1 MRHSDLLANLVNGIC
16 ALASGSNIFEGR
28 KKEHSLGE
36 KLSEGRVSFED
47 ALSHIYPETSPR
59 AQSSEPAAGI
69 TAPRVPA
76 ATIPVSSVTTASAS
90 AGSVTVENVTI
101 YEAYKGL
108 SARSYDNLPAAL
120 ESLNQGQLGY
130 SDNLPDI
137 PDEEFQSQIDTY
149 DNLPVQPYQDLSSN
163 VYDGRQVDT
172 DSNDS
177 QSTYDTN
184 GYAAKAYESTPC
196 DTFDNLTRVQA
207 ELAQQILVNY
217 ADSVTP
223 LRRDFL
229 KTMTSTSAEFLAQ
242 RQHRPVE
249 PVYTPTSMSTSM
261 SSLVDR
267 IFNTLEP
274 YIHEL
279 NQTFRATD
287 LSITFTPPS
296 VVNENFSVDSLRRP
310 SVVVSSY
317 RCRIS
322 TSCLALV
329 IRGKEDRIDF
339 YILPVE
345 KVMGLSKTEDQHD
358 PLMTFTANAQRGAIY
373 WEVEQKPLTEERLE
387 KYILL
392 VFEHLMD
399 ETREELLRRPALVGA
414 V

>member
-47 ALSHIYPETSPR
+47 ALSHIYPQTSPP
-59 AQSSEPAAGI
+59 AQSSQPAAGI
-69 TAPRVPA
+69 IAPRVPVA
-76 ATIPVSSVTTASAS
+76 SLPVSNVTEASVSAARASTVSAS
-90 AGSVTVENVTI
+90 ATSASSAGVTVENVTI

-108 SARSYDNLPAAL
+108 TARSYDSLPADL

-149 DNLPVQPYQDLSSN
+149 DNLPAQPYQDLS
-163 VYDGRQVDT
+163 
-172 DSNDS
+172 
-177 QSTYDTN
+177 
-184 GYAAKAYESTPC
+184 AKAYEGAPC

-249 PVYTPTSMSTSM
+249 PVYAPTSMSTSM

-358 PLMTFTANAQRGAIY
+358 PLMTFTANAQSGTIY

>member
-1 MRHSDLLANLVNGIC
+1 MA
-16 ALASGSNIFEGR
+16 
-28 KKEHSLGE
+28 
-36 KLSEGRVSFED
+36 
-47 ALSHIYPETSPR
+47 
-59 AQSSEPAAGI
+59 
-69 TAPRVPA
+69 
-76 ATIPVSSVTTASAS
+76 
-90 AGSVTVENVTI
+90 
-101 YEAYKGL
+101 
-108 SARSYDNLPAAL
+108 
-120 ESLNQGQLGY
+120 
-130 SDNLPDI
+130 
-137 PDEEFQSQIDTY
+137 
-149 DNLPVQPYQDLSSN
+149 
-163 VYDGRQVDT
+163 
-172 DSNDS
+172 
-177 QSTYDTN
+177 
-184 GYAAKAYESTPC
+184 
-196 DTFDNLTRVQA
+196 
-207 ELAQQILVNY
+207 
-217 ADSVTP
+217 
-223 LRRDFL
+223 
-229 KTMTSTSAEFLAQ
+229 STSAEFLAA
-242 RQHRPVE
+242 RQKPAE
-249 PVYTPTSMSTSM
+249 PVYAPTSMSTSM
-261 SSLVDR
+261 SALVDR

-296 VVNENFSVDSLRRP
+296 VVNENFSLDSLRRP

-339 YILPVE
+339 FILPVE

-358 PLMTFTANAQRGAIY
+358 PLMTFTANAQSGMIY

>member
-28 KKEHSLGE
+28 KKEDTLSG

-47 ALSHIYPETSPR
+47 ALSHIYPETTPR
-59 AQSSEPAAGI
+59 AQSSQPAARV
-69 TAPRVPA
+69 TAVREPVVTVPA
-76 ATIPVSSVTTASAS
+76 AN
-90 AGSVTVENVTI
+90 VTVESVTI

-108 SARSYDNLPAAL
+108 SARSYDSLPAAL
-120 ESLNQGQLGY
+120 ESLNQGQLNC

-149 DNLPVQPYQDLSSN
+149 DNLPVQAYQDLSSKN
-163 VYDGRQVDT
+163 YE
-172 DSNDS
+172 S
-177 QSTYDTN
+177 QPVETYTNNASDAYTTNASTESAYS
-184 GYAAKAYESTPC
+184 AKSYESTPC

-223 LRRDFL
+223 MRRDFL
-229 KTMTSTSAEFLAQ
+229 DTLTSTSAEFLAS
-242 RQHRPVE
+242 RQKPAE
-249 PVYTPTSMSTSM
+249 LVYAPTSMSTSM
-261 SSLVDR
+261 TALVDR

-296 VVNENFSVDSLRRP
+296 VVNENFSCDTLRRP
-310 SVVVSSY
+310 SIVVSSY

-339 YILPVE
+339 FILPVE

-358 PLMTFTANAQRGAIY
+358 PLMTFTANAQSGAIY

-399 ETREELLRRPALVGA
+399 VTREELLRRPALVGA

>member
-28 KKEHSLGE
+28 QKENTLSG
-36 KLSEGRVSFED
+36 KLSDGRVSFED
-47 ALSHIYPETSPR
+47 ALSHIYPETSKR
-59 AQSSEPAAGI
+59 AQSSELTHGI
-69 TAPRVPA
+69 
-76 ATIPVSSVTTASAS
+76 SVES
-90 AGSVTVENVTI
+90 VTI

-108 SARSYDNLPAAL
+108 SSRARSFESLPAAL
-120 ESLNQGQLGY
+120 ESLNQGQINSSSYL
-130 SDNLPDI
+130 LDI
-137 PDEEFQSQIDTY
+137 PDDEFQSQIDTY
-149 DNLPVQPYQDLSSN
+149 DNLPAQTYQDLSASN
-163 VYDGRQVDT
+163 VERQPVEPAS
-172 DSNDS
+172 DSDLNC
-177 QSTYDTN
+177 TPV
-184 GYAAKAYESTPC
+184 ESYT
-196 DTFDNLTRVQA
+196 DTFENLTRVQA

-217 ADSVTP
+217 TETVSPV
-223 LRRDFL
+223 RRDFL
-229 KTMTSTSAEFLAQ
+229 ENMTSASAQFLAA
-242 RQHRPVE
+242 RHRPAQ
-249 PVYTPTSMSTSM
+249 PVYVPTSMSASM
-261 SSLVDR
+261 SQLVDR

-296 VVNENFSVDSLRRP
+296 VVNENYTCDTSRRP
-310 SVVVSSY
+310 AIVVSSY

-339 YILPVE
+339 FLLPVE
-345 KVMGLSKTEDQHD
+345 RVMGLSKTEDQHD
-358 PLMTFTANAQRGAIY
+358 PLMTFTANAQCGAIY

-399 ETREELLRRPALVGA
+399 LTREELLRRPALA
-414 V
+414 LAF

>member
-28 KKEHSLGE
+28 KKGDTLSG

-47 ALSHIYPETSPR
+47 ALSHIYPETTPR
-59 AQSSEPAAGI
+59 AQSNQPPARVA
-69 TAPRVPA
+69 AARVPA
-76 ATIPVSSVTTASAS
+76 VTVPAPVD
-90 AGSVTVENVTI
+90 GVTVESVTI

-108 SARSYDNLPAAL
+108 SARSYDSLPAAL
-120 ESLNQGQLGY
+120 ESLNQGQLNC

-149 DNLPVQPYQDLSSN
+149 DNLPVQTYQDLSSKN
-163 VYDGRQVDT
+163 YE
-172 DSNDS
+172 S
-177 QSTYDTN
+177 QPVEAYTSHPSDAYTTN
-184 GYAAKAYESTPC
+184 ASSANAYSAKAYESAPC

-223 LRRDFL
+223 MRRDFL
-229 KTMTSTSAEFLAQ
+229 KTMTSTSAEFLAS
-242 RQHRPVE
+242 RQKPAE
-249 PVYTPTSMSTSM
+249 PVYAPTSMSTSM
-261 SSLVDR
+261 TSLVDR

-296 VVNENFSVDSLRRP
+296 VVNENFSCDTLRRP
-310 SVVVSSY
+310 SIVVSSY

-339 YILPVE
+339 FILPVE

-358 PLMTFTANAQRGAIY
+358 PLMTFTANAQSGAIY

-387 KYILL
+387 RYILL

-399 ETREELLRRPALVGA
+399 VTREELLRRPALVGA
-414 V
+414 F

>member
-28 KKEHSLGE
+28 KKGDTLSG

-47 ALSHIYPETSPR
+47 ALSHIYPETTPR
-59 AQSSEPAAGI
+59 AQSNQPSARVAA
-69 TAPRVPA
+69 ARVPA
-76 ATIPVSSVTTASAS
+76 VTVPAPVSAPVD
-90 AGSVTVENVTI
+90 SVTVESVTI

-108 SARSYDNLPAAL
+108 SARSYDSLPAAL
-120 ESLNQGQLGY
+120 ESLNQGQLSR

-149 DNLPVQPYQDLSSN
+149 DNLPAQAHQDLSSKN
-163 VYDGRQVDT
+163 YESQPVETCKKNASDVYT
-172 DSNDS
+172 TNA
-177 QSTYDTN
+177 STANAYS
-184 GYAAKAYESTPC
+184 AKAYEGTPC
-196 DTFDNLTRVQA
+196 DTFDNLSRVQA

-223 LRRDFL
+223 MRRDFL
-229 KTMTSTSAEFLAQ
+229 ETMTSTSAEFLAS
-242 RQHRPVE
+242 RQKPAE
-249 PVYTPTSMSTSM
+249 PVYAPTSMSTSM
-261 SSLVDR
+261 TSLVDR

-296 VVNENFSVDSLRRP
+296 VVNENFSCDTLRRP
-310 SVVVSSY
+310 SIVVSSY

-339 YILPVE
+339 FILPVE
-345 KVMGLSKTEDQHD
+345 KVMGLSKMGT
-358 PLMTFTANAQRGAIY
+358 
-373 WEVEQKPLTEERLE
+373 
-387 KYILL
+387 
-392 VFEHLMD
+392 
-399 ETREELLRRPALVGA
+399 
-414 V
+414 